1 MLERRNTN
9 SRRKITNVAVAWF
22 VIIAALAALVIAQV
36 QPSMEVVE
44 GTEAYMEEYM
54 TPEVAESEETIGG
67 QAIQS
72 LSFKEGTTISA
83 ALRMLALKYQKNI
96 VRTERVEGQITVTDL
111 FNVTFEEALQALIGT
126 NKFDIHDNF
135 IKIYTPEEYEQLKA
149 DTRRMED
156 ACFVLHYMT
165 SDEAQK
171 MIEPLLSGEGK
182 ISVSTGSE
190 RGVPSGESISSDS
203 AGGDSMAFQ
212 DTVVV
217 FDYPENIARVE
228 RLIAQLDVRPKQVL
242 IEATILTV
250 RLTEGMEFG
259 VDLNFANGVSIT
271 GTSDSGGTQDDVL
284 GGVLEGSGDAGLSP
298 AEQVGQWTG
307 PGTPIEVAGFANI
320 GGSGLRVGVSAG
332 SFVALIHALE
342 EITDMTVLAN
352 PKILAVNKQL
362 GQVYI
367 GRKLGYREGDIITDG
382 GATQEG
388 AVKYLDTGTKLAFRP
403 FIGDNGYI
411 RMQIHPKDSTGA
423 INAQGVPDEDSSEVA
438 TNVIVRDGQTIIIGG
453 MFRNVVTST
462 TRQVPVLGNI
472 PILGDLFKSFDDTSQ
487 REEVIVLMTPH
498 IIDDP
503 DELSDND
510 RIADAALMEIG
521 ARRRLRWMSVSWQA
535 DTAYR
540 NAVEL
545 YSDGDSD
552 AALRKLNWAL
562 HLRPTYIQAIRLRDE
577 IIRETAGDSGD
588 SMERIMIDRIQQE
601 EMMWFN

>member
-44 GTEAYMEEYM
+44 ATDTYMEEEYM
-54 TPEVAESEETIGG
+54 TPEVSETEEDIGS

-135 IKIYTPEEYEQLKA
+135 IKIYTPEEYEQIKA

-190 RGVPSGESISSDS
+190 RGVPTADSLSSDS

-212 DTVVV
+212 DTVVI
-217 FDYPENIARVE
+217 FDYPENIARAE

-242 IEATILTV
+242 IEATILSV
-250 RLTEGMEFG
+250 LLTEGMEFG

-271 GTSDSGGTQDDVL
+271 GTSSTDDLLNDAEISRGT
-284 GGVLEGSGDAGLSP
+284 EGLTP

-342 EITDMTVLAN
+342 TISDTTILAN
-352 PKILAVNKQL
+352 PKILTVNKQL

-367 GRKLGYREGDIITDG
+367 GTKLGYREGDIVTDG

-388 AVKYLDTGTKLAFRP
+388 AVKFLDTGTKLAFRP

-411 RMQIHPKDSTGA
+411 RMQIHPKDSTGFLA
-423 INAQGVPDEDSSEVA
+423 DGVPQETSSEVA
-438 TNVIVRDGQTIIIGG
+438 TNVIVRDGQTVIIGG

-462 TRQVPVLGNI
+462 TSQVPIIGNI
-472 PILGDLFKSFDDTSQ
+472 PILGDLFKGFDDTSQ
-487 REEVIVLMTPH
+487 REEVIVLMNPH

-521 ARRRLRWMSVSWQA
+521 GRRRLRWMSVSWQA

-545 YSDGDSD
+545 YSDGDRD
-552 AALRKLNWAL
+552 ASLRKLNWAL
-562 HLRPTYIQAIRLRDE
+562 HLRPTYIQAIRLRDQ
-577 IIRETAGDSGD
+577 IIQETSGDSGD
-588 SMERIMIDRIQQE
+588 SMERIMIDYIQRE
-601 EMMWFN
+601 EMMWFK